1 MSSRPFN
8 RLAPVRDTPL
18 FSSASITVRR
28 DEAEAAI
35 LAAVQKA
42 SPYRLDAPDIFAEA
56 VTAAHAPRPPVLLR
70 DEISFRVFEA
80 SVEVEDP
87 FGQTELR
94 PGVTAQLH
102 VPFLGP
108 ADYFDLWA
116 TTLPTRPPTGHVG
129 RRALVLSLSSIR
141 PEGPAAQKHFAR
153 ELDRIDGMLDDQRR
167 YCDGL
172 RPELLEIAAAEIEDR
187 RLRQAAV
194 LAIRTRLAAEGY
206 SPFRRR
212 GGQRPAPFRPNAT
225 PRANRP
231 PA

>member
-8 RLAPVRDTPL
+8 RLAPVRDSPL

-35 LAAVQKA
+35 RAAVRNAPA
-42 SPYRLDAPDIFAEA
+42 SRLNTPDAFAEA

-70 DEISFRVFEA
+70 EAISFRVFEA
-80 SVEVEDP
+80 AVEVEDP
-87 FGQTELR
+87 VGQTGLR

-116 TTLPTRPPTGHVG
+116 ATLPTRPPTGHVG

-153 ELDRIDGMLDDQRR
+153 ELNRIDGMLDDQRR

-187 RLRQAAV
+187 RMRQAAV
-194 LAIRTRLAAEGY
+194 LALRARLATEGY

-212 GGQRPAPFRPNAT
+212 GGQRPAPLRPHA
-225 PRANRP
+225 P
-231 PA
+231 PHGGRLPA